1 MQTGFL
7 HVTENIQSDALGYYL
22 PQLQPPSQ
30 IYSLF
35 SIPGPK
41 ILGKGFIGFAWSGI
55 QLWSNQLQGRGGVM
69 NDEYGAVRGNLVDG
83 EGAACGKGADN
94 T

>member
-1 MQTGFL
+1 M
-7 HVTENIQSDALGYYL
+7 TENITSDALGYYL

-30 IYSLF
+30 SYSPF
-35 SIPGPK
+35 SIAGPK
-41 ILGKGFIGFAWSGI
+41 ILGKGFIGFAWSGT